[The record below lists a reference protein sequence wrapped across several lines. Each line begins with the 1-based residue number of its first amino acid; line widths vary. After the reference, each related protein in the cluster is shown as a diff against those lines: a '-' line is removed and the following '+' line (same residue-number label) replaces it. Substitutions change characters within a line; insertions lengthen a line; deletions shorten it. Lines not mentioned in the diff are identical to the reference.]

1 MFRLDDKKV
10 AVIGAASGIGEA
22 IAKVA
27 SAQGATIVALDVD
40 GAGLERVCASIE
52 SDGGSASSRR
62 MDIRDRAEVDAVF
75 SEIGEVHG
83 VVCTPSVNVRKRIVD
98 YSDEELD
105 RVIDVNLKGS
115 FHVLQTAGRIMAAQ
129 GHGSIVMFSSI
140 RSLTVEPGQS
150 VYAATKAG
158 IVQMARTLAA
168 ELGES
173 GVRVNA
179 VAPGVVETPLTA
191 PIKEKPEWYDAYANK
206 SILKRW
212 ARPGRDGGA
221 DGLFAFGRGE
231 LRYRH
236 GVVRGRRLDRRG
248 RTLHAPVAR
257 SNLHEQRGSERAQ
270 NDPADRQPR
279 SPTDRDWGSGLQ
291 LLQRR

>member
-1 MFRLDDKKV
+1 MFRLDGKKV

-22 IAKVA
+22 IARVA

-40 GAGLERVCASIE
+40 DAGLERVSASIQNA
-52 SDGGSASSRR
+52 GGRVSSRHL
-62 MDIRDRAEVDAVF
+62 DIRDRADVEAAF
-75 SEIGEVHG
+75 SEMGEVHG

-98 YSDEELD
+98 YTDDEFD

-115 FHVLQTAGRIMAAQ
+115 FHVLQAAGRTMAAQ
-129 GHGSIVMFSSI
+129 GHGSIVVFSSI
-140 RSLTVEPGQS
+140 RSLTTEPGQS

-168 ELGES
+168 ELGDA

-191 PIKEKPEWYDAYANK
+191 PIKAKPEWYDAYAHK

-212 ARPGRDGGA
+212 ARPEEMAGPTIFLLSDAASYVTGTVLFVDGGWTAA
-221 DGLFAFGRGE
+221 DGRF
-231 LRYRH
+231 
-236 GVVRGRRLDRRG
+236 
-248 RTLHAPVAR
+248 TP
-257 SNLHEQRGSERAQ
+257 
-270 NDPADRQPR
+270 P
-279 SPTDRDWGSGLQ
+279 
-291 LLQRR
+291 